1 MPAPSPFRMIAKT
14 LHALEPVLAREI
26 EELGGTDVEI
36 GTRMVSFTG
45 DKSLLYKAN
54 LRLRTALRILKP
66 IYSFR
71 AKNPDELYAALVK
84 FDWQAVMR
92 ADQTFAI
99 DTTVYSEDF
108 THSKF
113 VGYRTKDAIVDY
125 FRERSG
131 SRPSVR
137 LDNPD
142 IYLNVHIAHNE
153 VTLSLD
159 SSGESL
165 HKRGYRAVQTDAP
178 INEVLAAGIL
188 LMAGWRGQSDLID
201 PMCGSG
207 TFLIE
212 AALIARNIA
221 PGIYRSGF
229 AFERWADYDK
239 ELFDDLYHDD
249 ADERDFEHRIIG
261 SDILPNAVQI
271 ARRNIDR
278 AGLGKYIDLEVCPI
292 QERPSPTSPTLIVMN
307 PPYGERLRLTRAED
321 LYAMIGERLKH
332 NFAGCTAWVI
342 AYKKEHF
349 DSIGLRPNSR
359 TELMNGALECEL
371 RSYELF
377 SGKREE
383 FKRDRPQADRKPTRE
398 GELRGQRLDRKGER
412 TERKGERK
420 GRPQADHKPYREDKQ
435 GQESRPRR
443 EGERT
448 ARPDRPAR
456 KPFEPKP
463 EREGRKP
470 FRAKDEGR
478 ERKKPLWPSDRFRT
492 EGDEAGTTRRKPKR
506 SLAFQ
511 VIKSED

>member
-1 MPAPSPFRMIAKT
+1 MPADQQFRMIAKT
-14 LHALEPVLAREI
+14 LHALEDVLAREI
-26 EELGGTDVEI
+26 EDLGGTDVEI

-45 DKSLLYKAN
+45 DKALLYKAN

-66 IYSFR
+66 IYTFR
-71 AKNPDELYAALVK
+71 AKNPDELYSALRE
-84 FDWQAVMR
+84 FDWQRIMR
-92 ADQTFAI
+92 PDQTFSV

-142 IYLNVHIAHNE
+142 IYLNVHIAQQE

-188 LMAGWRGQSDLID
+188 LKAGWNGETDLID

-229 AFERWADYDK
+229 AFERWMDYDQA
-239 ELFDDLYHDD
+239 LFNDLYNDD
-249 ADERDFEHRIIG
+249 SLEREFTGRIIG

-271 ARRNIDR
+271 AQRNVAR
-278 AGLGKYIDLEVCPI
+278 AGLGKYIDIEVCAL
-292 QERPSPTSPTLIVMN
+292 QERPVPSEPALIVMN
-307 PPYGERLRLTRAED
+307 PPYGERLRLVRPED

-342 AYKKEHF
+342 AYKREHF

-359 TELMNGALECEL
+359 TELMNGALACEL

-377 SGKREE
+377 SGKRDDFQRE
-383 FKRDRPQADRKPTRE
+383 RPRRE
-398 GELRGQRLDRKGER
+398 HKAEAE
-412 TERKGERK
+412 GERK
-420 GRPQADHKPYREDKQ
+420 GGRFERKGRRTDRKDQRPGRSEGQRKPYRAGKE
-435 GQESRPRR
+435 GQERRPHKAN
-443 EGERT
+443 ERT
-448 ARPDRPAR
+448 ARPDRPER
-456 KPFEPKP
+456 KP
-463 EREGRKP
+463 
-470 FRAKDEGR
+470 
-478 ERKKPLWPSDRFRT
+478 KKALWPSDRFRI
-492 EGDEAGTTRRKPKR
+492 EGDEVGSARRKPKR
-506 SLAFQ
+506 ALSFQ
-511 VIKSED
+511 VLKSED